1 MKPEGFHEIT
11 PQDTPEKKINVGVLG
26 YGFMGKVHSNSLLK
40 IPYTYKTPPV
50 FPLLIAMGGR
60 NLENVKDTARRF
72 GFRGVY
78 IHWEDMVL
86 DPDIEV
92 FDICTPDHQHAG
104 PSIAAA
110 KEGKHVL
117 CEKPMALTVDE
128 AKQMWQH
135 ADAAGITHM
144 CNYNYRFVP
153 AVRLA
158 RRLLEDG
165 ALGTIYQFRVCY
177 LQEAGRLPSTPLDD
191 IWYASGTASGVLL
204 GIGSHALDM
213 ARFLVGDIVKITGLK
228 KTFTPV
234 RRNLDG
240 KEAQVNTDEGNM
252 ALLEFANGA
261 VGTMESSAVSSG
273 RKNQL
278 TWEIN
283 GSKGSMKFDIEDL
296 NHLYVCLEETT
307 RPDVRGF
314 TKISVT
320 SPEHPLQ
327 CLHLPPG
334 HNSGW
339 EYSHVHAMAHFL
351 DCASKNTSVAPYGA
365 TFYDGYVVQVLMEA
379 IGQSMENG
387 QKVDIETLL
396 AIK

>member
-1 MKPEGFHEIT
+1 M
-11 PQDTPEKKINVGVLG
+11 
-26 YGFMGKVHSNSLLK
+26 
-40 IPYTYKTPPV
+40 
-50 FPLLIAMGGR
+50 
-60 NLENVKDTARRF
+60 
-72 GFRGVY
+72 
-78 IHWEDMVL
+78 
-86 DPDIEV
+86 
-92 FDICTPDHQHAG
+92 
-104 PSIAAA
+104 
-110 KEGKHVL
+110 
-117 CEKPMALTVDE
+117 CEKPMALTAHE
-128 AKQMWQH
+128 AKKMWQE
-135 ADAAGITHM
+135 AETAGITHM
-144 CNYNYRFVP
+144 CNFNYRFVP

-165 ALGTIYQFRVCY
+165 TLGTLYQFRVRY
-177 LQEAGRLPSTPLDD
+177 LQEAGRHPSTALDN

-213 ARFLVGDIVKITGLK
+213 ARFLVGDIVRITGLK
-228 KTFTPV
+228 KTFNPV
-234 RRNLDG
+234 RRTLDG
-240 KEAQVNTDEGNM
+240 NEVQVSTDEGNM

-283 GSKGSMKFDIEDL
+283 GSKGSMKFDLEDL
-296 NHLYVCLEETT
+296 NHLYVCLEETP
-307 RPDVRGF
+307 RPDIRGF

-339 EYSHVHAMAHFL
+339 EYSHVHALAHFL
-351 DCASKNTSVAPYGA
+351 DCAVKNTSVAPYGA

-379 IGQSMENG
+379 IGQSMETG
-387 QKVDIETLL
+387 QKIDTTTFLSQ
-396 AIK
+396 